1 MLNVVS
7 VPERG
12 LGLRPEFKIVIS
24 GLDWT
29 TTIYMKG
36 PAIIP
41 LPPPLQIMIGHV
53 TMEPHPTRI
62 RSGHVLKQRKFTF
75 QHFLTNLK
83 GIITVEIYHNFV
95 SN

>member
-1 MLNVVS
+1 MVQPL
-7 VPERG
+7 
-12 LGLRPEFKIVIS
+12 
-24 GLDWT
+24 
-29 TTIYMKG
+29 
-36 PAIIP
+36 P

-75 QHFLTNLK
+75 QHFLTILK

-95 SN
+95 SNRITTYLPYRAPPTPSGTDIFV